1 MVSISLVAA
10 CRLSLGSMLYWY
22 CSREVSS
29 EVVYVLV
36 RRISLSTLVW
46 YYSVP
51 NFLLMIFF
59 RSFVSDLLCRFEK
72 KVFFSEVL
80 AHRILRYAFLA
91 SLLAYDLE
99 KCEHASRMRAI
110 SCEETRKNAS
120 LASARMAPFCARVAS
135 SHASKYAPTPLVFL

>member
-1 MVSISLVAA
+1 M
-10 CRLSLGSMLYWY
+10 
-22 CSREVSS
+22 SS

-120 LASARMAPFCARVAS
+120 LASARMAPFCARALGVEYVQS
-135 SHASKYAPTPLVFL
+135 SSKEGWCNTDQRGNAIDAH